1 MWWPAYTY
9 LSKVNY
15 ILIQKTFSAFIP
27 PAVCLCMLHF
37 VGCHR
42 YLVVVLLCATL
53 GINGFNFSAVTCN
66 QLDIAPKFAGTLMG
80 ITNSVGN
87 IMGFLAPQ
95 ISGAIL
101 NGHVSL
107 YSKHFQFRYDEC
119 IYHTLK
125 GDSFCRKIEHIGKL
139 SFLQLLALMW
149 LVVCC
154 FVWWVA
160 VMNSPGVELKVT
172 KGLPQIIESSIHSNK
187 KD

>member
-1 MWWPAYTY
+1 M
-9 LSKVNY
+9 Y
-15 ILIQKTFSAFIP
+15 IFQNSITFLYKKTFSAFIP
-27 PAVCLCMLHF
+27 PAICLCMLHF

-107 YSKHFQFRYDEC
+107 YSKHFQFRYD
-119 IYHTLK
+119 
-125 GDSFCRKIEHIGKL
+125 GCRYL
-139 SFLQLLALMW
+139 SCTKRRFFLQEDRTHWEVVFFTAAGAYVIGSLLFCLMGSGEEQPW
-149 LVVCC
+149 
-154 FVWWVA
+154 
-160 VMNSPGVELKVT
+160 SR
-172 KGLPQIIESSIHSNK
+172 IESDKRTASNN
-187 KD
+187 

>member
-1 MWWPAYTY
+1 MCCHFFLTERIGNKKSWKFTNSW
-9 LSKVNY
+9 
-15 ILIQKTFSAFIP
+15 IREICGDQLIHNIFQKSIIFWYKKTFSAFIP
-27 PAVCLCMLHF
+27 PAICLCMLHF

-107 YSKHFQFRYDEC
+107 
-119 IYHTLK
+119 
-125 GDSFCRKIEHIGKL
+125 
-139 SFLQLLALMW
+139 
-149 LVVCC
+149 
-154 FVWWVA
+154 
-160 VMNSPGVELKVT
+160 
-172 KGLPQIIESSIHSNK
+172 
-187 KD
+187 

>member
-1 MWWPAYTY
+1 MYCIFFCYNALVT
-9 LSKVNY
+9 KNY
-15 ILIQKTFSAFIP
+15 ENSQWGSMNSWNNVVTSSCIFFKIQLNFDTKQKPFSAFIP
-27 PAVCLCMLHF
+27 PAICLCMLHF

-107 YSKHFQFRYDEC
+107 YRDKANIPNS
-119 IYHTLK
+119 
-125 GDSFCRKIEHIGKL
+125 GML
-139 SFLQLLALMW
+139 SVFLM
-149 LVVCC
+149 
-154 FVWWVA
+154 
-160 VMNSPGVELKVT
+160 
-172 KGLPQIIESSIHSNK
+172 H
-187 KD
+187 

>member
-1 MWWPAYTY
+1 MKFEQFQNAFLSAVPYLCMWICAI
-9 LSKVNY
+9 LSSHIADYIRTKGIWSTTKTRKIMNLIGKKVMY
-15 ILIQKTFSAFIP
+15 IFQNSIKFWYKKKTFSAFIP
-27 PAVCLCMLHF
+27 PAICLCMLHF

-107 YSKHFQFRYDEC
+107 
-119 IYHTLK
+119 
-125 GDSFCRKIEHIGKL
+125 
-139 SFLQLLALMW
+139 
-149 LVVCC
+149 
-154 FVWWVA
+154 
-160 VMNSPGVELKVT
+160 
-172 KGLPQIIESSIHSNK
+172 
-187 KD
+187 